1 MRHHVHQAKKEKRTR
16 SKRRRLQAPRAVV
29 GSHDLTYSLYAFTD
43 VVPSTTHGW
52 EAWRVSV
59 SPPAQL
65 ACTHNK
71 KQKQKRRNVVENL
84 RSHGKTAPPPP
95 SVRTRE
101 WTKLCMGKSLLGPA
115 ERKRARVFA
124 SHARC
129 TYEEHCRQA
138 IIQHPLLTAV
148 AAAFAETNQ
157 PRQNKTHTILDS
169 SSVCT
174 HLLATEAR
182 RVHRCQS
189 LVQREPAIPVG
200 LPGLEELRRRH

>member
-1 MRHHVHQAKKEKRTR
+1 MRYH
-16 SKRRRLQAPRAVV
+16 RRHMVGRHGVYLYLHRL
-29 GSHDLTYSLYAFTD
+29 
-43 VVPSTTHGW
+43 
-52 EAWRVSV
+52 
-59 SPPAQL
+59 
-65 ACTHNK
+65 
-71 KQKQKRRNVVENL
+71 NL
-84 RSHGKTAPPPP
+84 RALTTKNKNKNDATLWRTFAHMGKQPPPP
-95 SVRTRE
+95 RPYVRMRE
-101 WTKLCMGKSLLGPA
+101 WTKLCMGKSLLEPA

-169 SSVCT
+169 SSICT

-200 LPGLEELRRRH
+200 LPGLEELRRRHRKLDLRQATARERAKGMCRRDR